1 MIPNKFSKK
10 YIQDCEET
18 TIIRA
23 IGDDK
28 TWKVKVKHVRSPR
41 NFFAF
46 KSGWIAFG
54 KEYNSQIGDVC
65 TFVMTR
71 SKPLSFTVS
80 ITRKLERNQYFSFF
94 VHYLFVSFRF

>member
-28 TWKVKVKHVRSPR
+28 TWKVKVKQCALQEI
-41 NFFAF
+41 FLL
-46 KSGWIAFG
+46 
-54 KEYNSQIGDVC
+54 
-65 TFVMTR
+65 
-71 SKPLSFTVS
+71 SKV
-80 ITRKLERNQYFSFF
+80 
-94 VHYLFVSFRF
+94 VG